1 MKKLLSIFLIF
12 CSLFAFAQT
21 NGPEFKFKETNNSH
35 NFGTVKEGPEIA
47 YSFEF
52 TNVGKQPI
60 LIQEASASCGC
71 TTADWPKTP
80 VLPGKSGKITV
91 KYATSGRVGPI
102 DRTVYIKS
110 NASRLP
116 IELKILGTVSK

>member
-1 MKKLLSIFLIF
+1 MKRLFSILLIF
-12 CSLFAFAQT
+12 CSSLAFSQSG
-21 NGPEFKFKETNNSH
+21 GPEFKFKESNNTH
-35 NFGTVKEGPEIA
+35 NFGTVKEGPQVS

-52 TNVGKQPI
+52 SNVGKQPI
-60 LIQEASASCGC
+60 LIQEVSASCGC

-102 DRTVYIKS
+102 DRSVYIKS
-110 NASRLP
+110 NASRMPL
-116 IELKILGTVSK
+116 ELKILGSVTK